1 MRFFSLV
8 ASAVLAGLALA
19 SPLDSES
26 TLEPRTVGPAKCIS
40 YHTADKLVHDFIKIR
55 TPGLSL
61 LQKQKLA
68 NHILADNY
76 ADRSQSV
83 DWLSNTEV
91 CQIIKK
97 HPQL

>member
-19 SPLDSES
+19 SPIDGES
-26 TLEPRTVGPAKCIS
+26 SLEPRSVGPAKCIS
-40 YHTADKLVHDFIKIR
+40 YHTADGLVHDFIKIR

-61 LQKQKLA
+61 QQKQALA
-68 NHILADNY
+68 NRILADNY

-83 DWLSNTEV
+83 DWLTGAEV

-97 HPQL
+97 HPKL